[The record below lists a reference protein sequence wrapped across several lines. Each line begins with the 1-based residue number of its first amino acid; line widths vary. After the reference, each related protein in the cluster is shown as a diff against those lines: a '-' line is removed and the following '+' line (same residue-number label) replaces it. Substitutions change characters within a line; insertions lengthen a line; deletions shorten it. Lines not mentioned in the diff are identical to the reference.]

1 MVIATLSTAL
11 DFLATSHT
19 HTHVHSHTSSSS
31 SSLSGLREVI
41 PLLFLLT
48 GPAFYMYQYRRYRNQ
63 DKRHHHERETVS
75 DIANVQAADQYSRS
89 ISGSRHS
96 SMSSSNEYEV
106 RG

>member
-1 MVIATLSTAL
+1 MVIVTLSTAL
-11 DFLATSHT
+11 DFIATSHT
-19 HTHVHSHTSSSS
+19 HTHVHSHTASSSS
-31 SSLSGLREVI
+31 TSGLREVI

-89 ISGSRHS
+89 VRGSQHS